1 MATCKECSHYLMCRF
16 SELLEPHECKWFAD
30 ESLIVKL
37 PCRIGDTVYAVLDE
51 YMAEP
56 EEDRLC
62 EEPGGVKR
70 LCWDGES
77 WSLMLD
83 GYTVALGS
91 QFAMLTREEA
101 QECRNMLIQKE
112 KEDANND

>member
-1 MATCKECSHYLMCRF
+1 MKESKSCKECAHYLMCRF

-30 ESLIVKL
+30 ESLVVTL

-56 EEDRLC
+56 EEDRIC

-70 LCWDGES
+70 LCWDGEA

-83 GYTVALGS
+83 GDTVALGS

-101 QECRNMLIQKE
+101 EECMRKMKKGE
-112 KEDANND
+112 ET

>member
-1 MATCKECSHYLMCRF
+1 MNCNECMHYKMCRF
-16 SELLEPHECKWFAD
+16 NEIMKPEECAWYEQREDF
-30 ESLIVKL
+30 VKL

-56 EEDRLC
+56 EEDRIY

-77 WSLMLD
+77 WSLMID
-83 GYTVALGS
+83 GDTVALGS

-101 QECRNMLIQKE
+101 EECLRKMKE
-112 KEDANND
+112 GEET